1 MLSESKYLADFLV
14 EFLGKK
20 PQTLLILLPYYMM
33 IPIKCKIKIFPILAL
48 MILLSVKKAFQ
59 QFALMQHSVSIQFV
73 LGVSIQFVL
82 GVSIQLQLVR
92 AQHNDEIRLP
102 TRKHCILLGVHVAQA
117 HQ

>member
-20 PQTLLILLPYYMM
+20 PQTLLILLPYYMI

-59 QFALMQHSVSIQFV
+59 QFALMQYS
-73 LGVSIQFVL
+73 VSIQFVL

-92 AQHNDEIRLP
+92 AQHNDEIHLP